1 LINLYIK
8 NISACLWFFL
18 NIATFRLLSITFLA
32 FLPKLIMLPVAMHL
46 FKTIMWWEEHWVDYY
61 LKNRKGYFE
70 NLRRIRNN
78 PVCLKTTMM
87 AYEYVYAHPEEFE
100 S

>member
-1 LINLYIK
+1 
-8 NISACLWFFL
+8 
-18 NIATFRLLSITFLA
+18 
-32 FLPKLIMLPVAMHL
+32 
-46 FKTIMWWEEHWVDYY
+46 MWWEEHWVDYY
-61 LKNRKGYFE
+61 LKNKKGYFE

-78 PVCLKTTMM
+78 PVCLKTTLM